1 MSAHFLI
8 KVAMVA
14 GERLFKEEPMVEAV
28 RAAIDATADQFVQ
41 LEGVRENLQK
51 WQDSP
56 EFAGLLAR
64 LQKAEIAPES
74 ADLAGSFI
82 STGFYVPEK
91 MSEVAESIL
100 DSFAENLRGELLK
113 TDIGLQILADTAEK
127 GLQPTRSRF
136 ADKILEIYRD
146 FSLYMVCGGDSI
158 YHQQTLSQYLDHC
171 ETMPTTDPNEVDLTC
186 RQLATDIL
194 DRLGTIAEIAD
205 SAATR
210 VEYLRTPY
218 GIALNSNMPM
228 AAEYEKLIDALES
241 IMNLAPR
248 RPASSYS
255 DVRARARVPNAIGD
269 LSVCITQATL
279 FDSAFKRFYKHATG
293 HPFTTDGPESDRLR
307 NALAWYQRYYLVL
320 QRLWR
325 SIADCRTLGKDEF
338 WQ

>member
-14 GERLFKEEPMVEAV
+14 GERLFKEEPMVVAV

-82 STGFYVPEK
+82 SMGFYVPEK
-91 MSEVAESIL
+91 MGEVAESIL

-158 YHQQTLSQYLDHC
+158 YHQQTLSQYRTSSAWRSLA
-171 ETMPTTDPNEVDLTC
+171 NL
-186 RQLATDIL
+186 LATDESRGSTSSNVGCPCRYTEIVTQFVDDGQPDLFADFRVAGANRLNIL
-194 DRLGTIAEIAD
+194 LVQDDMIG
-205 SAATR
+205 SAR
-210 VEYLRTPY
+210 QVEYAFLR
-218 GIALNSNMPM
+218 GGHAMKD
-228 AAEYEKLIDALES
+228 AEKQP
-241 IMNLAPR
+241 APAGAR
-248 RPASSYS
+248 KVVEHSQSRVFAM
-255 DVRARARVPNAIGD
+255 DRTRGVIRARASERP
-269 LSVCITQATL
+269 
-279 FDSAFKRFYKHATG
+279 
-293 HPFTTDGPESDRLR
+293 
-307 NALAWYQRYYLVL
+307 
-320 QRLWR
+320 
-325 SIADCRTLGKDEF
+325 
-338 WQ
+338 